1 MKENYISK
9 LTGPL
14 LLFGG
19 AYSNLEAL
27 TALRAEAERLG
38 IPPENIICCGDTP
51 GYCADP
57 AACLDLIED
66 WGIHAIAG
74 NVETNLVNGTDD
86 CGCGFGDGS
95 RCDMFAK
102 LWYNYAANNVT
113 ERNLKYMAGLPDLLR
128 FIYAGR
134 EVVVLHGSPRNQS
147 EFVWRSTE
155 AELKAQF
162 CAAAGAEVVIGGHS
176 GLPFAHVLD
185 IPSPAAAQS
194 NIAYRQS
201 HIAYPD
207 ALSPP
212 PEAAAQLTPS
222 EGNLSPTPLR
232 RRGATEDAKRPDGFG
247 STETDFQRA
256 AAKSKIENQESRIA
270 YPSPLWLNA
279 GVIGMPANDGTPR
292 TWFLTLDDTN
302 GFDYNFHA
310 LDYNHKGAKARMLD
324 DRRLPVSYAA
334 TLTTGIWDNT
344 EIMPP
349 AEEAREGIP
358 LNAATIKAEASP
370 ATHKQTLHPAGA
382 PAKTRLPLKNIT
394 KMEKYADPKDLK
406 SFGKIVDWQEEMG
419 NKFFDWYSG
428 VTEGDTALTE
438 REKALIAL
446 AVSHA
451 VQCSYC
457 IDAYTT
463 NSLQAGAD
471 EEQMMEAVHVAA
483 AVKAGTTLIYARQMQ
498 RQVEKVTM

>member
-1 MKENYISK
+1 MNSSTLKDWAKEKNIAT
-9 LTGPL
+9 LTGPV

-19 AYSNLEAL
+19 AYSNLQAL

-38 IPPENIICCGDTP
+38 IPPQNVICTGDTA

-57 AACLDLIED
+57 AGCLDLIQD

-74 NVETNLVNGTDD
+74 NVETNLVAGTDD

-102 LWYNYAANNVT
+102 LWYNYAGNNVT
-113 ERNLKYMAGLPDLLR
+113 KRMQISKHNFARPQVQRWWWADTVVFPSGKESGVRSRESLPQL
-128 FIYAGR
+128 
-134 EVVVLHGSPRNQS
+134 P
-147 EFVWRSTE
+147 ST
-155 AELKAQF
+155 
-162 CAAAGAEVVIGGHS
+162 
-176 GLPFAHVLD
+176 P
-185 IPSPAAAQS
+185 
-194 NIAYRQS
+194 N
-201 HIAYPD
+201 
-207 ALSPP
+207 
-212 PEAAAQLTPS
+212 
-222 EGNLSPTPLR
+222 
-232 RRGATEDAKRPDGFG
+232 
-247 STETDFQRA
+247 
-256 AAKSKIENQESRIA
+256 SR
-270 YPSPLWLNA
+270 LWLNP

-292 TWFLTLDDTN
+292 TWFMTLDDTSGLN
-302 GFDYNFHA
+302 FAFHA
-310 LDYNHKGAKARMLD
+310 LHYDHKAAKARMLD

-344 EIMPP
+344 EIMP
-349 AEEAREGIP
+349 ADEEAREGIP
-358 LNAATIKAEASP
+358 LDAASLSRDE
-370 ATHKQTLHPAGA
+370 HPAPSSEHPLRGTDAAGGGGGA
-382 PAKTRLPLKNIT
+382 PAAAPGKSQLSLKNIS
-394 KMEKYADPKDLK
+394 KMNKYTDPKDLK
-406 SFGKIVDWQEEMG
+406 SFGKVAEWQEDMG

-428 VTEGDTALTE
+428 VTEGDSALSE

-451 VQCSYC
+451 IQCSYC

>member
-1 MKENYISK
+1 MNSATLNAWAKEKNIAN
-9 LTGPL
+9 LTGPV

-19 AYSNLEAL
+19 AYSNLQAL
-27 TALRAEAERLG
+27 TALRAEAERMG
-38 IPPENIICCGDTP
+38 IPPQNVICTGDTA

-57 AACLDLIED
+57 AGCLDLIQD

-74 NVETNLVNGTDD
+74 NVETNLVAGTDD

-102 LWYNYAANNVT
+102 LWYNYAGNNVT
-113 ERNLKYMAGLPDLLR
+113 KRNLAYMAELPDVLS
-128 FIYAGR
+128 FTYAGR

-147 EFVWRSTE
+147 EFVWRSTD
-155 AELKAQF
+155 ADLKAQF
-162 CAAAGAEVVIGGHS
+162 CADAGAEVVVGGHC
-176 GLPFAHVLD
+176 GLPFASQV
-185 IPSPAAAQS
+185 P
-194 NIAYRQS
+194 
-201 HIAYPD
+201 
-207 ALSPP
+207 ALSEGTGPL
-212 PEAAAQLTPS
+212 ATPS
-222 EGNLSPTPLR
+222 GPP
-232 RRGATEDAKRPDGFG
+232 G
-247 STETDFQRA
+247 
-256 AAKSKIENQESRIA
+256 
-270 YPSPLWLNA
+270 LWLNP

-292 TWFLTLDDTN
+292 TWFMTLDDTS
-302 GFDYNFHA
+302 GFNFRFHA
-310 LDYNHKGAKARMLD
+310 LHYDHKGAKARMLD

-358 LNAATIKAEASP
+358 LDAASLSRDANP
-370 ATHKQTLHPAGA
+370 APSSEHPLRGADAAGGGGGA
-382 PAKTRLPLKNIT
+382 PAAAPEKTKVSLKNIS
-394 KMEKYADPKDLK
+394 KMNKYTDPKDLK
-406 SFGKIVDWQEEMG
+406 SFGKIAEWQEDMG

-428 VTEGDTALTE
+428 VTEGDTALSE

-451 VQCSYC
+451 IQCSYC

>member
-1 MKENYISK
+1 MKENNISK
-9 LTGPL
+9 ITGPL
-14 LLFGG
+14 LIFGG

-38 IPPENIICCGDTP
+38 IPPENVICCGDTP

-95 RCDMFAK
+95 RCDMFAR

-113 ERNLKYMAGLPDLLR
+113 ERNLEYMAGLPDLLR
-128 FIYAGR
+128 FTYAGR

-147 EFVWRSTE
+147 EFVWRSTP

-162 CAAAGAEVVIGGHS
+162 CAAAGAEVVIGGHC
-176 GLPFAHVLD
+176 GLPFAARL
-185 IPSPAAAQS
+185 PAGVEGA
-194 NIAYRQS
+194 
-201 HIAYPD
+201 
-207 ALSPP
+207 SPP
-212 PEAAAQLTPS
+212 
-222 EGNLSPTPLR
+222 
-232 RRGATEDAKRPDGFG
+232 ATRNGPPG
-247 STETDFQRA
+247 
-256 AAKSKIENQESRIA
+256 
-270 YPSPLWLNA
+270 LWLNA

-292 TWFLTLDDTN
+292 TWFMTLDDTN
-302 GFDYNFHA
+302 GFDYHFHP
-310 LDYNHKGAKARMLD
+310 LHYNHQGAKARMLD

-344 EIMPP
+344 EIMPS
-349 AEEAREGIP
+349 AEEAREGVALDP
-358 LNAATIKAEASP
+358 ETIKAEAS
-370 ATHKQTLHPAGA
+370 AAFYQQTLHLASA
-382 PAKTRLPLKNIT
+382 PPKARLPLKNIT
-394 KMEKYADPKDLK
+394 KMEKYSDPKDLK
-406 SFGKIVDWQEEMG
+406 SFGKIVDWQEDMG

-428 VTEGDTALTE
+428 VTEGDSALTE

-451 VQCSYC
+451 IQCSYC
-457 IDAYTT
+457 IDAYT
-463 NSLQAGAD
+463 NA
-471 EEQMMEAVHVAA
+471 
-483 AVKAGTTLIYARQMQ
+483 TTGGEGDDVIGLL
-498 RQVEKVTM
+498 VLWSFGLSH